1 MLLIRKDDIPVYH
14 DKIIISKPGGILP
27 IPPNFNTE
35 YKITVGPRPFPY
47 QNTGMTN
54 QASTQSSNFVDQF

>member
-27 IPPNFNTE
+27 IPPNFTVSNVTQHINVWLLFLIA
-35 YKITVGPRPFPY
+35 ITDIL
-47 QNTGMTN
+47 T
-54 QASTQSSNFVDQF
+54 

>member
-27 IPPNFNTE
+27 IPPNFNDGQGLLHH
-35 YKITVGPRPFPY
+35 Y
-47 QNTGMTN
+47 TN
-54 QASTQSSNFVDQF
+54 IIPIEHTYYIHAANS

>member
-27 IPPNFNTE
+27 IPPNFSVHSLSFVAVWQCFRGGLL
-35 YKITVGPRPFPY
+35 YIVPF
-47 QNTGMTN
+47 TSHAA
-54 QASTQSSNFVDQF
+54 AS